1 MSAATFRTGHEVL
14 VRAPVHRVWRT
25 LTGDVGSWWSTVSR
39 RGSVSASLEP
49 YVGGRV
55 VEENASRP
63 WGTITGWCPAGH
75 LEVRGRMDLPAGV
88 SGLLEVELE
97 ETADGTWLHV
107 LHQVAG
113 PWETARWVRS
123 TDSWRT
129 MAEQVALLAEQSR
142 GSLGLVPDVLQA
154 GGHG

>member
-1 MSAATFRTGHEVL
+1 MTTATFRTGHEVL

-25 LTGDVGSWWSTVSR
+25 LTEDVPSWWSTVSR
-39 RGSVSASLEP
+39 HGAVSAVLEP

-55 VEENASRP
+55 LEEHASRP
-63 WGTITGWCPAGH
+63 WGTVTGWCPTGH
-75 LEVRGRMDLPAGV
+75 LEVRGRMDLPSGV
-88 SGLLEVELE
+88 TGLLEVELE
-97 ETADGTWLHV
+97 ETAGCTRLHV

-123 TDSWRT
+123 TDAWRA
-129 MAEQVALLAEQSR
+129 MAEQVGLLAEQSR
-142 GSLGLVPDVLQA
+142 RTLGPVPDLAQA